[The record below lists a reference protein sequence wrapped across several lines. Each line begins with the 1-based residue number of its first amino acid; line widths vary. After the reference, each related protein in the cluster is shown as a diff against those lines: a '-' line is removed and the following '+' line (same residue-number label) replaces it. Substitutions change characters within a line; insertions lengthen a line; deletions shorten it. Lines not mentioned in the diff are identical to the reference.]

1 MFTSAF
7 SSVCV
12 NAPQQIF
19 FVRKTGDYVGEAIV
33 FGKIDSLEVS
43 HHLRQD

>member
-1 MFTSAF
+1 MFTSPF

-12 NAPQQIF
+12 HAAQQIF
-19 FVRKTGDYVGEAIV
+19 FVRRTGDYVGEAIV

-43 HHLRQD
+43 HHLGQD